1 MRILLKNAI
10 NAIWI
15 ETVLRTGGT
24 TRTEPNDVINTSSSE
39 RMKLTCLILPAM
51 LTPTAVTGGPQMEET
66 MGKCSTRALRLQDN
80 DTIPMDVCMRGV
92 AIPCSAGEPAYVTW
106 DTMNVSACMG
116 WQSVSVHST
125 CQNQEGDGL
134 HGRGGGAR
142 RTTKQMLLPLLKPT
156 GFSKGGL
163 TSV

>member
-1 MRILLKNAI
+1 MCILLMNAI
-10 NAIWI
+10 NAIRRK
-15 ETVLRTGGT
+15 TVLRTGGT

-66 MGKCSTRALRLQDN
+66 MGKRITRALRLQDH
-80 DTIPMDVCMRGV
+80 DTIPMDVCMRDV
-92 AIPCSAGEPAYVTW
+92 AIPCSAGEPAYVTRNA
-106 DTMNVSACMG
+106 MNVSASMG
-116 WQSVSVHST
+116 WQSVSAHRT

-142 RTTKQMLLPLLKPT
+142 GTTKQMLLPLLKPT
-156 GFSKGGL
+156 GFPKGGL
-163 TSV
+163 TCV